1 MMINKQ
7 TAFANNQVFALF
19 YLRDIRRT
27 VLPQKLCMEMPCCC
41 PFEGHKYG
49 PPRKPTE
56 TSVSEFSYKCVNSLL
71 EELIEIKVILILRQ
85 GMFRF

>member
-27 VLPQKLCMEMPCCC
+27 VLPQKAL
-41 PFEGHKYG
+41 YG
-49 PPRKPTE
+49 DAML
-56 TSVSEFSYKCVNSLL
+56 VSL
-71 EELIEIKVILILRQ
+71 
-85 GMFRF
+85 

>member
-27 VLPQKLCMEMPCCC
+27 VLPQKLCMEMPCWC

-49 PPRKPTE
+49 PSGNQQKHLSLSFPT
-56 TSVSEFSYKCVNSLL
+56 NA
-71 EELIEIKVILILRQ
+71 
-85 GMFRF
+85 